1 MKYIEAKK
9 GLALQAGFS
18 LRGHRSNATGMIL
31 NEKEV
36 MSNRLL
42 PAGTLEEKAASLQGT
57 IYTIHEIQTIL
68 KNYE

>member
-1 MKYIEAKK
+1 MKYIAANKTA
-9 GLALQAGFS
+9 ALNVGFR
-18 LRGHRSNATGMIL
+18 LQGHRHNDDSMIL